1 MTKYTSKISTKLR
14 SILSQLTYLPQV
26 LTLVW
31 QAAGYWIIIWAILL
45 IIQGV
50 LPALQ
55 IYLVKTAINSLVALA
70 GNHVYATNLPSAFVN
85 IALLRDFQKLNS
97 PSKWNGRQKPVPD
110 VGVRDLH
117 PTRQF
122 WVFI

>member
-1 MTKYTSKISTKLR
+1 MVRKISTKLR

-85 IALLRDFQKLNS
+85 IALL
-97 PSKWNGRQKPVPD
+97 
-110 VGVRDLH
+110 VGLVLIEGAIDH
-117 PTRQF
+117 EEH
-122 WVFI
+122 WWCEKV